1 MNEGFKK
8 VPVSDPSKLTN
19 FIEGTSGS
27 VLAILSVT
35 FYLKLFD
42 DMTDVIAEF
51 EQHPL
56 LQRPG

>member
-27 VLAILSVT
+27 VLAILSV
-35 FYLKLFD
+35 
-42 DMTDVIAEF
+42 
-51 EQHPL
+51 
-56 LQRPG
+56 

>member
-35 FYLKLFD
+35 FCLKLFD

>member
-27 VLAILSVT
+27 VLAILSVRFT
-35 FYLKLFD
+35 FKTSD
-42 DMTDVIAEF
+42 DMIDIFPEF
-51 EQHPL
+51 EQHSI